1 MAKRKR
7 KRRKPQGPQKQ
18 KYPDLM
24 GLTPTQ
30 QLDALPPW
38 PDKYCQ
44 KRNKVCQTRSGGCGY
59 RYKKGEK
66 CWVCPQ
72 CGNDRRCVGAKVKGK
87 PACRMH
93 GGAKGSGGV
102 PTTMKYMPPQVII
115 DNYNRMFP
123 DKELLTLGHEIA
135 ILSSYTQQLFQSLE
149 EYDVVVAH
157 HGIQIAAELIEDGTR
172 DMNMLKVR
180 QGLQKLRDS
189 MDPIM
194 MTFLTW
200 KEIKDNFNLQTS
212 MADKQNNWLMKK
224 ETMMPREEVLEV
236 LVWMGRIGLKHIKT
250 SEDRQSYGRE
260 IMSLLPRM
268 DAETAKR
275 R

>member
-7 KRRKPQGPQKQ
+7 KKSQGPQKQ
-18 KYPDLM
+18 KHPDLA

-30 QLDALPPW
+30 QLDALPPF
-38 PDKYCQ
+38 PDEYCQ
-44 KRNKVCQTRSGGCGY
+44 KRNKVCQPRSGGCGH
-59 RYKKGEK
+59 RYKKGDK
-66 CWVCPQ
+66 TWVCPE
-72 CGNDRRCVGAKVKGK
+72 CGFDRRCVGTKVKGRVS
-87 PACRMH
+87 CRMH

-102 PTTMKYMPPQVII
+102 PKSMKYMPPQVII

-135 ILSSYTQQLFQSLE
+135 ILSSYTQQLFESLE
-149 EYDVVVAH
+149 ESNVTAAH
-157 HGIQIAAELIEDGTR
+157 FGIQAAAEIIEDGVR
-172 DMNMLKVR
+172 NMNMLRVR
-180 QGLQKLRDS
+180 QGLQKLQDS
-189 MDPIM
+189 MDPVM
-194 MTFLTW
+194 LTFLTW

-236 LVWMGRIGLKHIKT
+236 LIWMGRIGLKHIKT

-268 DAETAKR
+268 EAETDKR